1 MATDPHPPNVTI
13 DHGDWLRTWVR
24 PNTRSIPFPGM
35 WSMINNLQGLTALCH
50 GTQPPIPPLTFPPFF
65 MFLPPFGHEL
75 QPQIP
80 AEDPL

>member
-1 MATDPHPPNVTI
+1 
-13 DHGDWLRTWVR
+13 
-24 PNTRSIPFPGM
+24 M